1 MNVCCL
7 FDLKSIS
14 VGLILFF
21 LIFNGN
27 QRYKC
32 ISLGHELAYF
42 AFVSM
47 ILLLDFDYSDSVEN
61 GCI

>member
-1 MNVCCL
+1 MLSFWLEKYLCRFNFV
-7 FDLKSIS
+7 
-14 VGLILFF
+14 F

-47 ILLLDFDYSDSVEN
+47 ILLLDFDYSDSVVYF
-61 GCI
+61 CI